1 MYKLLIVDD
10 EPDIVN
16 LLKDFFEMNGYSV
29 MTAKNGREAL
39 DRSLKKPDLILLDVN
54 LPDVDGF
61 NVCARIRNLVVCPI
75 LFLTAKVTENDLLN
89 GFHVGGDDY
98 IVKPFSLQTLL
109 ARVEA
114 HLRREERR
122 SSPSEARF
130 AGELVIDYS
139 LRCVRCGEK
148 TLALARKEFDI
159 VELLSMNRGQIF
171 DKERIYEK
179 LWGYDSPGDS
189 SVVAEHIRRIR
200 AKLATVSDATYIETV
215 WGVGYKWVG

>member
-61 NVCARIRNLVVCPI
+61 NVCARIRQSGGVPNSV
-75 LFLTAKVTENDLLN
+75 FDRQGNGNDLLN
-89 GFHVGGDDY
+89 RFHVGGDDY

-114 HLRREERR
+114 ICAGRSGVHPPARRASPGSWSSITACAACGVER
-122 SSPSEARF
+122 
-130 AGELVIDYS
+130 
-139 LRCVRCGEK
+139 
-148 TLALARKEFDI
+148 
-159 VELLSMNRGQIF
+159 
-171 DKERIYEK
+171 K
-179 LWGYDSPGDS
+179 LWPWPARNLISWS
-189 SVVAEHIRRIR
+189 F
-200 AKLATVSDATYIETV
+200 
-215 WGVGYKWVG
+215 